1 MKSKR
6 LRWANTHKFIALAFY
21 YGLFKHFPRTSFPIV
36 GKLSCKLRVAC
47 CKVIFKHCG
56 KNVNI
61 ERGAVFG
68 CGFDIEIGDRSG
80 IGINA
85 HIPSDTIIG
94 NNVNMGPEVF
104 ILSRN
109 HCIDR
114 TDIIMQKQG
123 YAPEKQ
129 TIIGDDVWIGRQVTM
144 TPGRNIAKGSVIGAC
159 CLLCK
164 DFPEYSVVGGNPA
177 KLIRNRL
184 DSNGK

>member
-1 MKSKR
+1 MKQKR
-6 LRWANTHKFIALAFY
+6 LRWANTHKFVALAFY
-21 YGLFKHFPRTSFPIV
+21 YGLFRYFPRSSFPVV
-36 GKLSCKLRVAC
+36 GHLSCALRRLC
-47 CKVIFKHCG
+47 CKVIFKKCG
-56 KNVNI
+56 KRVNI

-109 HCIDR
+109 HRIDR
-114 TDIIMQKQG
+114 TDITMQAQG
-123 YAPEKQ
+123 NLPERQ

-144 TPGRNIAKGSVIGAC
+144 TPGRKISKGTVIGAC

-164 DFPEYSVVGGNPA
+164 DFPEYSVVGGNPS
-177 KLIRNRL
+177 KLIKSRL
-184 DSNGK
+184 ADNG

>member
-1 MKSKR
+1 MEEKR
-6 LRWANTHKFIALAFY
+6 LKWANTHKFIALIFY
-21 YGLFKHFPRTSFPIV
+21 YGIFRYLPNSSFPIF
-36 GKLSCKLRVAC
+36 GGVAC
-47 CKVIFKHCG
+47 RLRRLCGKIIFKKCG
-56 KNVNI
+56 KKVNI

-94 NNVNMGPEVF
+94 DNVNMGPEVY

-109 HCIDR
+109 HRIDR
-114 TDIIMQKQG
+114 TDIIMQAQG
-123 YAPEKQ
+123 YCPEKQ

-144 TPGRNIAKGSVIGAC
+144 TPGRKIAKGSVIGAG

-164 DFPEYSVVGGNPA
+164 DFPEYSVVGGNPSR
-177 KLIRNRL
+177 LIRNRL
-184 DSNGK
+184 DKQ